1 MPSDGFPSDLLVDL
15 RRSNGRG
22 LREQLEHG
30 LRSAIQDGRL
40 APGSAL
46 PASRV
51 LAAELAISRS
61 AVTEAYGNLQAAG
74 YLEARRGAGTRV
86 RHDARRPA
94 APAAAPGRPLDL
106 AGFFTRPRETLRR
119 PDGPLRLLGGLPDP
133 ALFPRERW
141 GRHYRA
147 ALAEA
152 PDADVTY
159 PDVFGATAL
168 RTALD
173 AYLGR
178 VRGVDTVPERLLV
191 CAGITQGLTLTCR
204 ALGRAGVRR
213 IAVEDPCFAVHRRA
227 IAMTGLE
234 PVPIPSGEHGLDPD
248 LLDEANVGAVVVT
261 PAHSYPAGGTLTPA
275 RRHALLDWARRRD
288 AVIVEDDYDAELR
301 YDRTPIGAL
310 QGHAPD
316 RVVYL
321 GSASKTVSPALRLGW
336 LAAPAG
342 LVDAIADEKHV
353 DDMGSTLFE
362 QLAFAR
368 FLAAGDFTRHLR
380 RIRPVYRAR
389 RDATARAVAE
399 LLPDARPRGADA
411 GLHLF
416 VALPEAIDER
426 AAAAAALERGLLVE
440 TGARHWADRARGEP
454 SIVLGYGAL
463 TEPAIPRVIAA
474 LAEAVAIS
482 SAPGPRSGRP
492 RSTG

>member
-1 MPSDGFPSDLLVDL
+1 M
-15 RRSNGRG
+15 
-22 LREQLEHG
+22 
-30 LRSAIQDGRL
+30 
-40 APGSAL
+40 
-46 PASRV
+46 
-51 LAAELAISRS
+51 
-61 AVTEAYGNLQAAG
+61 
-74 YLEARRGAGTRV
+74 
-86 RHDARRPA
+86 
-94 APAAAPGRPLDL
+94 
-106 AGFFTRPRETLRR
+106 
-119 PDGPLRLLGGLPDP
+119 
-133 ALFPRERW
+133 
-141 GRHYRA
+141 
-147 ALAEA
+147 
-152 PDADVTY
+152 
-159 PDVFGATAL
+159 
-168 RTALD
+168 
-173 AYLGR
+173 
-178 VRGVDTVPERLLV
+178 

-213 IAVEDPCFAVHRRA
+213 IAVEDPCFGVHRRA

-234 PVPIPSGEHGLDPD
+234 PVPIPAGEHGLDPD
-248 LLDEANVGAVVVT
+248 LLEAADVGAVVVT

-389 RDATARAVAE
+389 RDATAPRRRRAAAGRAPARGRRRPAPVRRAGRGGRRACGGRRR
-399 LLPDARPRGADA
+399 ARPRPPGRDR
-411 GLHLF
+411 L
-416 VALPEAIDER
+416 VAL
-426 AAAAAALERGLLVE
+426 
-440 TGARHWADRARGEP
+440 
-454 SIVLGYGAL
+454 
-463 TEPAIPRVIAA
+463 
-474 LAEAVAIS
+474 
-482 SAPGPRSGRP
+482 GRP
-492 RSTG
+492 RARRALDRPRLRRARRAGDPARDRGAGRGRGGQQRAGASERPTPIHRLTADMLPHVRFGCTPAGAAVAGRWHAPASARDAGASVTAAAKASVVTATVAASRCASRTARVHGSPSRIAGS